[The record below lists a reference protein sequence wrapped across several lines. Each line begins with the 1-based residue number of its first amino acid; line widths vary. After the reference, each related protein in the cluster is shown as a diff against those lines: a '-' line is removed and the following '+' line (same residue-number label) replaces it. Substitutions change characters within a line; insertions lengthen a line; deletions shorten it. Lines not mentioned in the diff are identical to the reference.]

1 MNVSRQELII
11 ALAEKLKPILRKPEW
26 ADVVKTGMH
35 KERPP
40 KDSDWWFMR
49 GASVLMKV
57 DKLQPIGVSK
67 LRRHYGGKKNRGV
80 APEHFYK
87 GSGNILRKV
96 LQQLEQAGLIK
107 QDVKAGHKGRVI
119 TPKAVSLIAKTAKEV
134 EKMRPRQKEEPKVV
148 EAKKEEP
155 VKVEHKKAE
164 PVAEVKEEAKE
175 TKNEEPVKAER
186 KKAEPAVEVKEE
198 PKKEVPKAE
207 PAGEAK

>member
-67 LRRHYGGKKNRGV
+67 LRRHYGGRKNRGV
-80 APEHFYK
+80 APEHFFK
-87 GSGNILRKV
+87 GSGNILRKI
-96 LQQLEQAGLIK
+96 LQQLEQAGFIK
-107 QDVKAGHKGRVI
+107 QDVRAGHKGRVL
-119 TPKAVSLIAKTAKEV
+119 TPKAISLIAQTAKEV
-134 EKMRPRQKEEPKVV
+134 GKMKPRQKEEPKVA

-164 PVAEVKEEAKE
+164 PTA
-175 TKNEEPVKAER
+175 
-186 KKAEPAVEVKEE
+186 EVKEE
-198 PKKEVPKAE
+198 PKKEEPKKEAQ
-207 PAGEAK
+207 PVAGEAQ